1 MKKQKLKELLEQTK
15 VEIADELDSFIEK
28 IDSSTDDP
36 NNFLTM
42 TELEKQ
48 WKELSLKTHKIYSDL
63 VSKSLSSVESK
74 ELRISKKTIPPGRN
88 QVKNQRCSSKKDF
101 NFERRNL
108 F

>member
-42 TELEKQ
+42 T
-48 WKELSLKTHKIYSDL
+48 
-63 VSKSLSSVESK
+63 
-74 ELRISKKTIPPGRN
+74 
-88 QVKNQRCSSKKDF
+88 
-101 NFERRNL
+101 
-108 F
+108 

>member
-63 VSKSLSSVESK
+63 VSKSLSSVEPEST
-74 ELRISKKTIPPGRN
+74 SH
-88 QVKNQRCSSKKDF
+88 
-101 NFERRNL
+101 
-108 F
+108 

>member
-1 MKKQKLKELLEQTK
+1 MSYNFFMGEQAMKKQKLKELLEQTK

-48 WKELSLKTHKIYSDL
+48 WKELSLKTQKIYSDL

-74 ELRISKKTIPPGRN
+74 ELRISKKDN
-88 QVKNQRCSSKKDF
+88 SSRK
-101 NFERRNL
+101 ESG
-108 F
+108 

>member
-15 VEIADELDSFIEK
+15 VEIADELV
-28 IDSSTDDP
+28 
-36 NNFLTM
+36 

-74 ELRISKKTIPPGRN
+74 ELRISKKDN
-88 QVKNQRCSSKKDF
+88 SSRK
-101 NFERRNL
+101 ESG
-108 F
+108 

>member
-36 NNFLTM
+36 NNFLMM

-48 WKELSLKTHKIYSDL
+48 WKELSLKNHKIFSDL

-74 ELRISKKTIPPGRN
+74 ELRISKKDN
-88 QVKNQRCSSKKDF
+88 SSRK
-101 NFERRNL
+101 ESG
-108 F
+108 

>member
-48 WKELSLKTHKIYSDL
+48 WKELSLKTHKIYSDF

-74 ELRISKKTIPPGRN
+74 ELRISKKDN
-88 QVKNQRCSSKKDF
+88 SSKK
-101 NFERRNL
+101 ESG
-108 F
+108 

>member
-48 WKELSLKTHKIYSDL
+48 WKELSLKTHKIYS
-63 VSKSLSSVESK
+63 KSVDFK
-74 ELRISKKTIPPGRN
+74 G
-88 QVKNQRCSSKKDF
+88 KNQHFFFFKYLKNDKM
-101 NFERRNL
+101 
-108 F
+108 

>member
-1 MKKQKLKELLEQTK
+1 MGVASHEETKIKRTLGKQKLKELLEQTK

-74 ELRISKKTIPPGRN
+74 ELRISKKDN
-88 QVKNQRCSSKKDF
+88 SSRK
-101 NFERRNL
+101 ESG
-108 F
+108 

>member
-1 MKKQKLKELLEQTK
+1 MEVASHEETKIKELLEQTK

-28 IDSSTDDP
+28 IDSSTDDS

-63 VSKSLSSVESK
+63 FSKSLSSVESK
-74 ELRISKKTIPPGRN
+74 EFRISKKDN
-88 QVKNQRCSSKKDF
+88 SSRK
-101 NFERRNL
+101 ESG
-108 F
+108 